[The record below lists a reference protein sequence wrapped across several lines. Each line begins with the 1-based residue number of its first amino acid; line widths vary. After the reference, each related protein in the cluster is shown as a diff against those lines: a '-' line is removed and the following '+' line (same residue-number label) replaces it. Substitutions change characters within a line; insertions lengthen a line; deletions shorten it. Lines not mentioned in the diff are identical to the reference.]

1 MLASKMES
9 RLGRNTIDIEL
20 NKSKL
25 FNGFLTCLQATE
37 NSMSNW
43 KYGENF
49 EAVKKEMNP
58 SLSLL
63 LFEVYNIIFQHCPF
77 EV

>member
-1 MLASKMES
+1 MLASTMES
-9 RLGRNTIDIEL
+9 CLGRNTIDIEL
-20 NKSKL
+20 KRSKL

-43 KYGENF
+43 RYGENF
-49 EAVKKEMNP
+49 EAVEKEMNP